1 VLSALR
7 LPPAFPLCSL
17 RRKATN
23 KAAVENFFQ
32 RRVAIVESEPQSVVH
47 APVGCRLPGPSAPS
61 RIMTAAAPTF
71 GPVAPVSRCKH
82 RGRID
87 PGLPLFRAER
97 VHNGPRCVRW
107 PIYHATIIASRS
119 SCRHR
124 FNTPQEHPL
133 GCWEMSEEKKRA
145 REEQSTS
152 TAFFFL
158 AGFFIAINSQ
168 VVLRRFLQAVML
180 NALRASRLSG
190 SHCA

>member
-1 VLSALR
+1 LQSSNPNRKVWFT
-7 LPPAFPLCSL
+7 LPL
-17 RRKATN
+17 
-23 KAAVENFFQ
+23 
-32 RRVAIVESEPQSVVH
+32 
-47 APVGCRLPGPSAPS
+47 GCRLPGPSTPS

-107 PIYHATIIASRS
+107 PIYHTTIIASRS